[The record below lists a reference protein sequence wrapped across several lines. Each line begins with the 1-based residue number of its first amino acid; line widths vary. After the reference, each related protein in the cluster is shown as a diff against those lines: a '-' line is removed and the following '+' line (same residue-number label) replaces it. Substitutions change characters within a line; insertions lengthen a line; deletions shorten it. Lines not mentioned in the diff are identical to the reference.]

1 MRISSSM
8 TYTNFLTNYQK
19 NANTMQDTM
28 NQLSSGKTVTE
39 SSDNPLLVSKMISSK
54 VSLAENETYA
64 DTISSA
70 ETWTQEQ
77 YSVLNNVS
85 TSMNRIITLITAAAS
100 STNGTDELAA
110 QKEEI
115 NEDIQNIMD
124 SLNTNYAGKYLF
136 SGQNT
141 TTKPFEVSTDSD
153 GIVSNISYE
162 GTDDNLTRTIAN
174 GVSVDLFADGSQF
187 TSIKNS
193 DGTTTSLNEFVSNL
207 MSALGDSDG
216 NTNQTELGSTLLT
229 QAQDFYDNFTSVQTN
244 ISAKETRLEA
254 AASRNSTE
262 KLNLTTQLS
271 DQQDVDYAEAYLQ
284 YENQMVAY
292 KATLAVG
299 TKIMQTTVLDYMD

>member
-39 SSDNPLLVSKMISSK
+39 SSDNPLLVSKIISSK